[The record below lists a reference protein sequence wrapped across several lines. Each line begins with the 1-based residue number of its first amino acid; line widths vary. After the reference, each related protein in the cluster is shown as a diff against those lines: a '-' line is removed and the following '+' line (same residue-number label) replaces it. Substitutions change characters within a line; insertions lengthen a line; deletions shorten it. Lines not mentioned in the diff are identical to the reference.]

1 MLLLGQSEAM
11 SPATIPTTPPVV
23 PTAEATTKATV
34 PTDHVTPQAAFNGA
48 ANSREAESSHEER
61 ARRSNA
67 ARDLSPVSDEVI
79 DNLVVRV
86 AASDEAEAVSELA
99 TRSGAPRPAGALM
112 VAAID
117 GRLLA
122 AVSMSNG
129 ETVREPTPLGIAA
142 AAVVRYRV
150 ARLAGPRGTSQKA
163 AVAA

>member
-1 MLLLGQSEAM
+1 MSRVKGLDRDGNEGGAGALESGEAKPPRSRLQVRGEVSLGMLDAPQDRVGVTQQELAGLGE
-11 SPATIPTTPPVV
+11 P
-23 PTAEATTKATV
+23 
-34 PTDHVTPQAAFNGA
+34 
-48 ANSREAESSHEER
+48 R
-61 ARRSNA
+61 
-67 ARDLSPVSDEVI
+67 

-86 AASDEAEAVSELA
+86 AAPDEDEAVSALA
-99 TRSGAPRPAGALM
+99 TRAGAARPAGALM

-122 AVSMSNG
+122 AVSMRNG

-163 AVAA
+163 AIAA

>member
-1 MLLLGQSEAM
+1 MLMFAQAASM
-11 SPATIPTTPPVV
+11 SPAIIPTTPPVV
-23 PTAEATTKATV
+23 PATATTKTTL
-34 PTDHVTPQAAFNGA
+34 PTDHVAPEADVHRAA
-48 ANSREAESSHEER
+48 SSLETTSSHEAH
-61 ARRSNA
+61 ARRPSA
-67 ARDLSPVSDEVI
+67 ARDPGPVPDEVI

-86 AASDEAEAVSELA
+86 AAPDEDEAVSALA
-99 TRSGAPRPAGALM
+99 TRAGAARPAGALM

-150 ARLAGPRGTSQKA
+150 ARLAGARGTSQKA
-163 AVAA
+163 AIAA